1 MADGDI
7 IASLLQDNEE
17 LREQIREEN
26 EITNILSKR
35 VEILEQ
41 DNHIFARIITTHIKQ
56 VQYILSQPID
66 NTEKLKNIS
75 VLIEELIPREDIRQ
89 EDIRQEEVIQREENE
104 VVIQNGV
111 ENEVVTQNEVVE
123 IKIKPKKK
131 RK

>member
-17 LREQIREEN
+17 LQAQLHDEN

-56 VQYILSQPID
+56 VQYILSQPND
-66 NTEKLKNIS
+66 NTEKLKEIS
-75 VLIEELIPREDIRQ
+75 VLIEQLIPRDEVSHNESGHNQ
-89 EDIRQEEVIQREENE
+89 ESGHIQESDYIQETIHN
-104 VVIQNGV
+104 QV
-111 ENEVVTQNEVVE
+111 EPQ
-123 IKIKPKKK
+123 IKIKKPRKKK
-131 RK
+131 DN

>member
-17 LREQIREEN
+17 LQAQLHDEN

-56 VQYILSQPID
+56 VQYILSQPND
-66 NTEKLKNIS
+66 NTEKLKDIS
-75 VLIEELIPREDIRQ
+75 LLIEELIPRE
-89 EDIRQEEVIQREENE
+89 EV
-104 VVIQNGV
+104 
-111 ENEVVTQNEVVE
+111 QNEVHREVEVQPE
-123 IKIKPKKK
+123 IKMKKPRKKK
-131 RK
+131 DN

>member
-17 LREQIREEN
+17 LQAQLHDEN

-56 VQYILSQPID
+56 VQYILSQPTD
-66 NTEKLKNIS
+66 NTEKLKEIS
-75 VLIEELIPREDIRQ
+75 VLIEQLIPRD
-89 EDIRQEEVIQREENE
+89 EENHNE
-104 VVIQNGV
+104 SDHIQESGHNQESDHNQEMLHNHV
-111 ENEVVTQNEVVE
+111 EPQ
-123 IKIKPKKK
+123 IKIKKPRKKK
-131 RK
+131 DN

>member
-17 LREQIREEN
+17 LQAQLHDEN

-56 VQYILSQPID
+56 VQYILSQPND
-66 NTEKLKNIS
+66 NTEKLKEIS
-75 VLIEELIPREDIRQ
+75 VLIEQLIPRDEVSHNESDYIQ
-89 EDIRQEEVIQREENE
+89 ESDHNQETIHNQ
-104 VVIQNGV
+104 V
-111 ENEVVTQNEVVE
+111 EPQ
-123 IKIKPKKK
+123 IKIKKPRKKK
-131 RK
+131 DN

>member
-17 LREQIREEN
+17 LQAQLHDEN

-56 VQYILSQPID
+56 VQYILLQPND
-66 NTEKLKNIS
+66 NTEKLKEIS
-75 VLIEELIPREDIRQ
+75 VLIEQLIPRD
-89 EDIRQEEVIQREENE
+89 EENH
-104 VVIQNGV
+104 
-111 ENEVVTQNEVVE
+111 NEVAQNNSCYIQESDHIQETIHNQVE
-123 IKIKPKKK
+123 PQIKIKKPRKKK
-131 RK
+131 DN

>member
-17 LREQIREEN
+17 LQAQLHDEN

-56 VQYILSQPID
+56 VQYILSQPTD
-66 NTEKLKNIS
+66 NTEKLKKIS
-75 VLIEELIPREDIRQ
+75 VLIEQLIPRDEVSHNESDNNQ
-89 EDIRQEEVIQREENE
+89 ESDHIQESDHNQETIHNQ
-104 VVIQNGV
+104 V
-111 ENEVVTQNEVVE
+111 EPQ
-123 IKIKPKKK
+123 IKIKKPRKKK
-131 RK
+131 DN

>member
-17 LREQIREEN
+17 LQAQLQDEN

-56 VQYILSQPID
+56 VQYILSQPND
-66 NTEKLKNIS
+66 NTEKLKEIS
-75 VLIEELIPREDIRQ
+75 VLIEQLIPRDEVSHNESGHIQ
-89 EDIRQEEVIQREENE
+89 ESDHIQVSDHIQETIHNQ
-104 VVIQNGV
+104 V
-111 ENEVVTQNEVVE
+111 EPQ
-123 IKIKPKKK
+123 IKIKKPRKKK
-131 RK
+131 DN

>member
-17 LREQIREEN
+17 LQAQLHDEN

-56 VQYILSQPID
+56 VQYILSQPND
-66 NTEKLKNIS
+66 NTEKLKEIS
-75 VLIEELIPREDIRQ
+75 VLIEQLIPRDEVNQDIQ
-89 EDIRQEEVIQREENE
+89 ESDHNQVSDYIQETIHNQ
-104 VVIQNGV
+104 V
-111 ENEVVTQNEVVE
+111 EPQ
-123 IKIKPKKK
+123 IKIKKPRKKK
-131 RK
+131 DN